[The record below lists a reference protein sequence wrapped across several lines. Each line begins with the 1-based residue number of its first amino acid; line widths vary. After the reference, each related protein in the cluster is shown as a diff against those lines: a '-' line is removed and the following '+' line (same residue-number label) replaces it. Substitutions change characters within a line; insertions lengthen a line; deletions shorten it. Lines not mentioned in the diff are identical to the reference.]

1 MKFFTGSNAPTVK
14 PVPWLVPGFL
24 ARGAG
29 TILFGQPGV
38 GKTTHGAALTASL
51 VMGEDFGPFQV
62 LNPCRVLYVDFDGGW
77 DWNAN
82 LFYAAFRALGLEGLP
97 DEFAYFSPLTEACRD
112 PENTGLI
119 ALEKIGGEI
128 AHAVLEHRADIVVLD
143 SLGQA
148 MAGDPNSGQDVA
160 LALRLGLNPARE
172 AGASVLVLDHA
183 TKAARMV
190 GSGVPT
196 PAGSQQK
203 RAWAR
208 VTVALEA
215 EGENGHGVR
224 WSIDKTN
231 ASPWKPFLTRLEF
244 VSVGDRLDTMTLEFE
259 GEAGERS
266 QPEKVGGEIVARKAI
281 LEALTAGPKKRGEL
295 PNNGTVQRTLKQ
307 LLEAGEVTQ
316 LSRGVYAL
324 PEIASKSESDDAREE
339 PLDFNQS
346 SNHDLTTPVAS
357 GLSDEK
363 PRPVQHLTVAP
374 THTTVKR
381 KVKTR
386 MLEAEL

>member
-1 MKFFTGSNAPTVK
+1 MRFFTGSNAPTVK

-24 ARGAG
+24 AQGAG

-77 DWNAN
+77 DWNAP
-82 LFYAAFRALGLEGLP
+82 LFYAAFRALGFEGLP

-112 PENTGLI
+112 PENTKLI
-119 ALEKIGGEI
+119 ALEGFGGEI
-128 AHAVLEHRADIVVLD
+128 AQAVHDHQADVVVLD
-143 SLGQA
+143 SLGQS

-172 AGASVLVLDHA
+172 AGAAVLVLDHA
-183 TKAARMV
+183 TKAARTV
-190 GSGVPT
+190 GAGVPT

-215 EGENGHGVR
+215 EGETGHGVR

-244 VSVGDRLDTMTLEFE
+244 VSIDDRLDTMTLEFE
-259 GEAGERS
+259 GEAGERLG
-266 QPEKVGGEIVARKAI
+266 KVEPKGSALAVVSI
-281 LEALTAGPKKRGEL
+281 LERLREGSAERKDFPDGGTYDRALKELLESEKITRSKLGRTSIYGLPVSPGEPLGFTPPHQTLGNGVVVSIEAHQNTAPK
-295 PNNGTVQRTLKQ
+295 NTTVQIGVNGLVQMDQSEKGV
-307 LLEAGEVTQ
+307 LE
-316 LSRGVYAL
+316 
-324 PEIASKSESDDAREE
+324 I
-339 PLDFNQS
+339 
-346 SNHDLTTPVAS
+346 
-357 GLSDEK
+357 
-363 PRPVQHLTVAP
+363 
-374 THTTVKR
+374 
-381 KVKTR
+381 
-386 MLEAEL
+386 